1 MGAPDPIYMPLVNE
15 GTDVW
20 APVWADPFGRGFWRV
35 RGPLPLGQ
43 LWAFP
48 PGSVVAVVHRTFSS
62 GEAGLVALESFGPAP
77 PECDELTE
85 VRLSP
90 DGARRLCIF
99 GRPDGLYQ
107 YREDSL
113 TAEQHTLP
121 YWREGYPPSGLY
133 HSPSEALGDAPRV
146 FRNGG

>member
-1 MGAPDPIYMPLVNE
+1 MGAPDPIYMPLVDE

-20 APVWADPFGRGFWRV
+20 APVRADPFGRGFRRV
-35 RGPLPLGQ
+35 RGPMPLGQ

-48 PGSVVAVVHRTFSS
+48 PGSVVAVADRTFSS
-62 GEAGLVALESFGPAP
+62 GESGLVALESFGPAP
-77 PECDELTE
+77 PECSELME

-90 DGARRLCIF
+90 DGARRLCVF

-113 TAEQHTLP
+113 AAEQDTLP

-133 HSPSEALGDAPRV
+133 RSLSAALEDAPCV
-146 FRNGG
+146 FRNDG